1 MNQQLRAQLP
11 FLGFDSQHP
20 HGNLKPSVSGADSLF
35 WLPFGTACKWC
46 TDEHLSKNKTKNAK
60 KPMKNNELKL
70 FKFFKFILFI

>member
-20 HGNLKPSVSGADSLF
+20 HGNLKPLASGACSLL
-35 WLPFGTACKWC
+35 WLSFVTACKWC
-46 TDEHLSKNKTKNAK
+46 TDEHLSKNKQKTQKT
-60 KPMKNNELKL
+60 MKNNELKL